1 MVYLPAGIWTRS
13 LAGFII
19 ASTLWAGA
27 TQGAVAAARQGGRSD
42 LQPSPVA
49 PTRQIL
55 RCPPKIIAKCRQ
67 GKKPV
72 CVALEGKCCARF
84 ECRPKPPASGR

>member
-1 MVYLPAGIWTRS
+1 
-13 LAGFII
+13 
-19 ASTLWAGA
+19 
-27 TQGAVAAARQGGRSD
+27 
-42 LQPSPVA
+42 VA

-55 RCPPKIIAKCRQ
+55 RCPPKIIAKCEQ

-84 ECRPKPPASGR
+84 ECRAKPPASGR